1 MQFTAPMLYVKTSIL
16 VWICPLNQTINSIH
30 NLPTNL
36 TEKVRNKLEKLENL
50 PSDLAVST
58 AAPNVNYRLTDE
70 ILNKNIVWTPGMCS

>member
-1 MQFTAPMLYVKTSIL
+1 MLHVKTSIL

-36 TEKVRNKLEKLENL
+36 TEKARNKLENL

-70 ILNKNIVWTPGMCS
+70 IFWIKLLFELQEHVHNSCLLQK